1 MIVPLRELLQQFTI
15 AAKSTYLCKAIGPKM
30 LSGVDA
36 VPSKDM
42 EGRVRVLSGVI
53 LAGLLCVPAA
63 HADPSAPLADPFLS
77 RPQPSSEGA
86 FQEYRERRLE
96 RALREGT
103 VTPEE
108 AEQLR
113 RRWRES
119 VSPPA
124 LERLMPEERE
134 QLRQYAERRRRDRA
148 QLIDSL
154 SPDQRE
160 QLRRRVQA
168 GQFDRQQLLDILTP
182 EQRQQF
188 LSNEMSRRHDR
199 ERYIRELESRTRQ
212 NPRRPPAISPE

>member
-1 MIVPLRELLQQFTI
+1 MRV
-15 AAKSTYLCKAIGPKM
+15 M
-30 LSGVDA
+30 SG
-36 VPSKDM
+36 M
-42 EGRVRVLSGVI
+42 M
-53 LAGLLCVPAA
+53 LAGLLCASAA
-63 HADPSAPLADPFLS
+63 QADPSAPSADPFLS
-77 RPQPSSEGA
+77 RPLPAPSEGA
-86 FQEYRERRLE
+86 FQQYRERRLE

-119 VSPPA
+119 ASPPA

-148 QLIDSL
+148 QLLDSL
-154 SPDQRE
+154 SPEQRE
-160 QLRRRVQA
+160 QLRHRVQE

-188 LSNEMSRRHDR
+188 LQNELSRRQER
-199 ERYIRELESRTRQ
+199 ERYIRDLESRARQ
-212 NPRRPPAISPE
+212 NPRRLPAISPE